1 MKVKSLCLHKTEGAN
16 NHIKQRDALVFARYP
31 VGVTYDQLAAMLT
44 NVIHIFSSWQV
55 TCHQIDTSATSV
67 NGAQRKFLSN
77 KQK

>member
-44 NVIHIFSSWQV
+44 SVIH
-55 TCHQIDTSATSV
+55 D
-67 NGAQRKFLSN
+67 FLLLAN
-77 KQK
+77 KMPYWS

>member
-44 NVIHIFSSWQV
+44 RVIH
-55 TCHQIDTSATSV
+55 D
-67 NGAQRKFLSN
+67 FLSWAN
-77 KQK
+77 KMPILGLIVTNID

>member
-44 NVIHIFSSWQV
+44 SVIH
-55 TCHQIDTSATSV
+55 D
-67 NGAQRKFLSN
+67 FLSLAN
-77 KQK
+77 KMPYRD